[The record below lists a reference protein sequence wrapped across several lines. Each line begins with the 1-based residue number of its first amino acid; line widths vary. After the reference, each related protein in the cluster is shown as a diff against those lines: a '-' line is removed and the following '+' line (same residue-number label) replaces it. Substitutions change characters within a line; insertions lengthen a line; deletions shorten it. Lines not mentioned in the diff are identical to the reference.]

1 MENEDD
7 DSNSRHHLMDKNEH
21 KGCENEPICGENVPI
36 LGMTFDSDQDAYDYY
51 NSYARVVGFSVRRL
65 RSNRDKHTGF
75 KPSQIFS
82 YMTVEAGG
90 PGNLNFIQT
99 DCNNYIRRTRAE
111 FLKKACVY
119 DPETIEEFES
129 SWKDLLDYYDLK
141 ENGWLKELYQ
151 LREKWAQVYGR
162 SNFCAGMTTTQR
174 SESINKYLKKF
185 FSKNLILSE
194 WVVQHERALV
204 HRREKERLA
213 EVATTQTKHNF
224 LSNWKVEVEAAEM
237 YTKKLFNCFQEEYQK
252 CLDLRLELETDD
264 GIVETYV
271 VHRPGNPNFR
281 RSLVYSPSNQSLD
294 CSCKRFQFE
303 GILCSH
309 ALKLLRELGLS
320 TIPSKYYL
328 KRWRRD
334 ARDGVDF
341 QSYGE
346 ANLSDRSSSSVLQY
360 SHLSHIAQRIV
371 AKGAKDKQSC
381 ALVKSKL
388 LELEAVLDSN
398 SSIGQEHE
406 TNVDIDSCDEVNE
419 NNTNLVL
426 RDPKTKKRRGR
437 SKGKKKND
445 LGLKQQSKK
454 KSSSELQEKNAQSLP
469 KKRKAPS
476 KTKDSHET
484 NSHGHEI
491 SGHTNSHEHVQVFQ
505 QVNMPRFP
513 TSGAQGI
520 PSHFPH
526 VYPPTTS
533 GAQGMPSH
541 FPHVFPPTTI
551 PNQSLGYQ
559 VIRPMIYDYSVM
571 YSQAITQPRLQG
583 PARQLQFSD
592 PSKS

>member
-1 MENEDD
+1 MLQIKLDENGKFVVTKFEA
-7 DSNSRHHLMDKNEH
+7 EH
-21 KGCENEPICGENVPI
+21 THDLVHPSSSHV
-36 LGMTFDSDQDAYDYY
+36 
-51 NSYARVVGFSVRRL
+51 L
-65 RSNRDKHTGF
+65 RSQRTIE
-75 KPSQIFS
+75 PSQ
-82 YMTVEAGG
+82 A
-90 PGNLNFIQT
+90 
-99 DCNNYIRRTRAE
+99 
-111 FLKKACVY
+111 
-119 DPETIEEFES
+119 
-129 SWKDLLDYYDLK
+129 
-141 ENGWLKELYQ
+141 ELYQ

-213 EVATTQTKHNF
+213 EVATTQTKRNF
-224 LSNWKVEVEAAEM
+224 LSNWKVEVQAAEM
-237 YTKKLFNCFQEEYQK
+237 
-252 CLDLRLELETDD
+252 
-264 GIVETYV
+264 
-271 VHRPGNPNFR
+271 PGNPNLR

-309 ALKLLRELGLS
+309 ALKLIRELGLS

-334 ARDGVDF
+334 ARNGVDF

-419 NNTNLVL
+419 NNMNLVL

-437 SKGKKKND
+437 SKG
-445 LGLKQQSKK
+445 
-454 KSSSELQEKNAQSLP
+454 
-469 KKRKAPS
+469 
-476 KTKDSHET
+476 
-484 NSHGHEI
+484 I
-491 SGHTNSHEHVQVFQ
+491 
-505 QVNMPRFP
+505 P
-513 TSGAQGI
+513 TSEHAKI
-520 PSHFPH
+520 SNFWCSRHSLTFSSCISTNNFWCSRH
-526 VYPPTTS
+526 ALTFSSCIST
-533 GAQGMPSH
+533 
-541 FPHVFPPTTI
+541 TTI

-592 PSKS
+592 SSKS

>member
-1 MENEDD
+1 MLQIKLDEDG
-7 DSNSRHHLMDKNEH
+7 KFVVTKFEAEH
-21 KGCENEPICGENVPI
+21 THD
-36 LGMTFDSDQDAYDYY
+36 L
-51 NSYARVVGFSVRRL
+51 FS
-65 RSNRDKHTGF
+65 H
-75 KPSQIFS
+75 
-82 YMTVEAGG
+82 
-90 PGNLNFIQT
+90 
-99 DCNNYIRRTRAE
+99 RAHI
-111 FLKKACVY
+111 CVY

-151 LREKWAQVYGR
+151 LRGKWAHVYGR

-174 SESINKYLKKF
+174 I
-185 FSKNLILSE
+185 
-194 WVVQHERALV
+194 

-213 EVATTQTKHNF
+213 EVATTQTKRNF
-224 LSNWKVEVEAAEM
+224 LSNWKVEVEVAEM

-271 VHRPGNPNFR
+271 VHRPGNPNLR

-309 ALKLLRELGLS
+309 ALKLLSELGLS

-346 ANLSDRSSSSVLQY
+346 ANLSDRSSSYVLQY

-388 LELEAVLDSN
+388 LELEVVLDSN
-398 SSIGQEHE
+398 PFIGQEHD
-406 TNVDIDSCDEVNE
+406 DIDSCDEVNE

-476 KTKDSHET
+476 KTK
-484 NSHGHEI
+484 
-491 SGHTNSHEHVQVFQ
+491 
-505 QVNMPRFP
+505 
-513 TSGAQGI
+513 GI
-520 PSHFPH
+520 PTIEHAKISNNFWCSRHSSHFPH

-559 VIRPMIYDYSVM
+559 VIRPMIYDYSIM